1 MGEGII
7 TSETQLRSHLSKA
20 HPALSSQEITSE
32 VQSASELVFSRFGRE
47 RCPFCLTLPASTPG
61 QYFSHIGRHLQ
72 EVALAAIPMSLMS
85 EDTGSLEGLDDSDDE
100 VQREGISMESAGMTD
115 SQTPAASKN
124 TDENDRNLRSILSES
139 IDRNISSVI
148 EVVKRLREVC
158 ESDNDIVFVTAG
170 HFTDICAILKTILT
184 WHMTENSGQEIIPQL
199 YEDIS
204 ISLDI
209 CAILVKV
216 IFGQLSESG
225 CMPGLKG
232 KQKIRYVWLEDVLKE
247 HLLRLEDLV
256 RTLRLLLTI
265 CRRRTLAD
273 QSKLLAIPTSRKIIE
288 KGRAEMVEIDEQMTM
303 PPQDLSVLQNVDSFP
318 WKLPDDMRVEKEEH
332 AEIYPGSLSGPG
344 DPFAT
349 IVSIMEITHLVERL
363 HDYGKDQYSTKSG
376 RLAFD
381 ESVEELFAIVKRFEV
396 RSKSV
401 ACDND
406 LLWRQIERSN
416 DTDTLQAIKSAIE
429 DALHESRP
437 SRGFR
442 ANARRLLNRRDAKGS
457 QITVEKVKEWTAKIR
472 SILDNDHSI
481 VARDHQQ
488 DSGSRPRDGERRA
501 YAERAAK
508 AEQEA
513 LRRANRLA
521 DSEYFEGEKKPRPRI
536 AKKAL
541 RQFEAVDTSMRRPQ
555 QQLEESESD
564 LSRRRRIE
572 YEKVERLVLEERSRR
587 RQQQEQQIQQLEDSE
602 RDRIQRERIEHKEVR
617 RLELEERSRRRQQ
630 QEQQLQQLEES
641 ERDRIQR
648 KHIKYEEVERLVLE
662 ERSRRRQQQEQQ
674 LQQLEESERDRIQRE
689 RIEHEEV
696 RRLELEER
704 RGRSQQQQEN
714 EERDRIQRE
723 RIRYGEV
730 RRLEIEKRQRRRQ
743 QQLQQLEESEE
754 EISQRERIRQ
764 EEMRGIEWENTARRS
779 Q

>member
-7 TSETQLRSHLSKA
+7 TCETQLRSHLSKA
-20 HPALSSQEITSE
+20 HPALSPQEITSE

-47 RCPFCLTLPASTPG
+47 RCPFCLTVPASTPG
-61 QYFSHIGRHLQ
+61 QYFSHIGKHLQ
-72 EVALAAIPMSLMS
+72 EVALAAIPISLTS
-85 EDTGSLEGLDDSDDE
+85 ETGGLEGLDDSDDE
-100 VQREGISMESAGMTD
+100 VQGEGILMESSGMAD
-115 SQTPAASKN
+115 SQNPAASKN
-124 TDENDRNLRSILSES
+124 TDENDRNLRSNLSES
-139 IDRNISSVI
+139 IDRNISSVD

-158 ESDNDIVFVTAG
+158 ESDNDIVFITAG
-170 HFTDICAILKTILT
+170 HFTDLCAILEAILT
-184 WHMTENSGQEIIPQL
+184 WHMTENSGKEIIPQL
-199 YEDIS
+199 HKDIS
-204 ISLDI
+204 IRLDK

-225 CMPGLKG
+225 YMPGFKG
-232 KQKIRYVWLEDVLKE
+232 KQKIRYIWLEDVLKRQ
-247 HLLRLEDLV
+247 LLRLEYLV
-256 RTLRLLLTI
+256 RALRLLLII
-265 CRRRTLAD
+265 CRRRTSAD
-273 QSKLLAIPTSRKIIE
+273 QTKLLAIPARREIIE
-288 KGRAEMVEIDEQMTM
+288 KVGTKIMELDDRTTM
-303 PPQDLSVLQNVDSFP
+303 LPQDLSVHQDVDTTP
-318 WKLPDDMRVEKEEH
+318 RKPPDDM
-332 AEIYPGSLSGPG
+332 L
-344 DPFAT
+344 T
-349 IVSIMEITHLVERL
+349 VSIMEITHLVENL
-363 HDYGKDQYSTKSG
+363 HHYGKDRYSTESG

-381 ESVEELFAIVKRFEV
+381 ESVEELFAMVKRFEV

-401 ACDND
+401 ACDDD

-416 DTDTLQAIKSAIE
+416 DTDTLQAIKSAID
-429 DALHESRP
+429 DALHESRT

-442 ANARRLLNRRDAKGS
+442 ANARRLLNLRNAKGS

-472 SILDNDHSI
+472 SILDDDHSI
-481 VARDHQQ
+481 VAPDHQQ

-521 DSEYFEGEKKPRPRI
+521 DSEYFEGEKTQRSRTGNQVMRR
-536 AKKAL
+536 L
-541 RQFEAVDTSMRRPQ
+541 EVVDTSMRRPQ

-564 LSRRRRIE
+564 KLRRRRIA
-572 YEKVERLVLEERSRR
+572 YE
-587 RQQQEQQIQQLEDSE
+587 
-602 RDRIQRERIEHKEVR
+602 EVR

-630 QEQQLQQLEES
+630 QEQQ
-641 ERDRIQR
+641 
-648 KHIKYEEVERLVLE
+648 
-662 ERSRRRQQQEQQ
+662 Q

-689 RIEHEEV
+689 RIENEEV

-704 RGRSQQQQEN
+704 RARSQQQQQEN

-730 RRLEIEKRQRRRQ
+730 RRLEIEKRQRRRK
-743 QQLQQLEESEE
+743 QQLQQLEESER

-764 EEMRGIEWENTARRS
+764 EEMRVIEWENTARRS